1 MTHHTALSF
10 AVAAVVGALA
20 SGLISATATA
30 QDAVPDPNTYLDLP
44 VPALIDWN
52 DVNTRTLV
60 NEDDPADGETFVYA
74 DQSARDADVLGDG
87 TGARAVILWELDDG
101 SGRPP
106 GIQVVN
112 DDFDFPTQNCI
123 MASGERVFD
132 AEDAESTI
140 VPKTCSDDP
149 GSSKRFFMEVTEADA
164 PVDFVF
170 DTGMRTLRYK
180 GVKDDDGGTAYEA
193 FKDEYG
199 VGRIY
204 RVIQKVI
211 NQTDER
217 LVGFKVE
224 LGFGVGD
231 AFERASFQQDGVA
244 FELRTL
250 VPRPFFVGETG
261 ADPRLVWD
269 ADRFALYARKLFF
282 GPEPTAR
289 FGLGFLDDQKM
300 AGLSPPQSVL
310 DLPSEHPPTLGLA
323 CADCHSVTAENLT
336 AQAVEDGEKSQFIYS
351 GEDFVEA
358 KNGYGAITQNYFDMA
373 SDQGFPY
380 LPENTGYL
388 LGYWL
393 PENLAPTVIGE
404 FDEGNP
410 DGESDR
416 IVAWWDGAN
425 WRYGIA
431 GNAEFAAEPFGIV
444 PEAQLVQWAA
454 RPLGLDPSIGSEP
467 VRYEAALS
475 DDLSAMNVDTY
486 LYVGEDF
493 VEYSD
498 FVDGIPQSG
507 TPKSETVT
515 LRLTAVSVDDV
526 GIAGTFGTD
535 APLWED
541 NEAPPLSSYMPVDGV
556 PVAINDSARTVATTP
571 VAIDILANDLLDG
584 MPVAPDAATVTL
596 TAPASGSATLETDNT
611 VTYVADSE
619 NFAGEDRFTY
629 TVEVDDET
637 SNAAT
642 VRVTVLAPPVQNAP
656 VARND
661 AARTIESDPV
671 SIDVLANDT
680 LNDETIPD
688 GATVEIIDQPL
699 SGTAV
704 VNGSDNTVTYTA
716 SADANFPLIE
726 RFTYAVTY
734 AEVRSN
740 AALVTVDVQDVETP
754 PADDEPPPADDEPPV
769 DDDPLPP
776 AADPSAES
784 SSSSGCSIG
793 NGQGRDPSL
802 PVLALLS
809 LLYLMRRR
817 PVHSS

>member
-20 SGLISATATA
+20 SSLISASATA
-30 QDAVPDPNTYLDLP
+30 QVPTPNTYLDLL
-44 VPALIDWN
+44 VPALTDWN
-52 DVNTRTLV
+52 DVNTRTIV
-60 NEDDPADGETFVYA
+60 DPDDPAEGETYVYA
-74 DQSARDADVLGDG
+74 DEAARNADALKDG
-87 TGARAVILWELDDG
+87 TGARAIILWELDDG

-123 MASGERVFD
+123 MASGERPFD
-132 AEDAESTI
+132 AENPESTI
-140 VPKTCSDDP
+140 VPKTCSDEQ
-149 GSSKRFFMEVTEADA
+149 GSSKRFFMEVTEADV

-180 GVKDDDGGTAYEA
+180 GVKDDDGGDAYEA
-193 FKDEYG
+193 FREEYG
-199 VGRIY
+199 TGRIY

-231 AFERASFQQDGVA
+231 SFEPASFQHDGVA
-244 FELRTL
+244 FELRSL

-269 ADRFALYARKLFF
+269 ADRFALYARKFFF

-300 AGLSPPQSVL
+300 AGLSPPQSVA
-310 DLPSEHPPTLGLA
+310 DLPSAHPPTFGLA
-323 CADCHSVTAENLT
+323 CSDCHAVTTASVTAQSIED
-336 AQAVEDGEKSQFIYS
+336 VEKNQFIYS
-351 GEDFVEA
+351 GDDYVAE
-358 KNGYGAITQNYFDMA
+358 KNAYGAITQNYFDMA
-373 SDQGFPY
+373 SDQAA
-380 LPENTGYL
+380 GYL
-388 LGYWL
+388 NGTGNLFGYWL
-393 PENLAPTVIGE
+393 PESLAPTVIGE
-404 FDEGNP
+404 YAEGDP

-416 IVAWWDGAN
+416 IVAWWDGAD

-431 GNAEFAAEPFGIV
+431 GSGDDVVGPFGVV
-444 PEAQLVQWAA
+444 PEEQLMQWAA

-467 VRYEAALS
+467 VRYAASFS
-475 DDLSAMNVDTY
+475 DDLSALNVDTY
-486 LYVGEDF
+486 LYLGEDF
-493 VEYSD
+493 VDYFD

-515 LRLTAVSVDDV
+515 LRLTAVSVGAI
-526 GIAGTFGTD
+526 GIEGSYGTETPAWID
-535 APLWED
+535 SPAPE
-541 NEAPPLSSYMPVDGV
+541 LSSYMPATGV
-556 PVAINDSARTVATTP
+556 PVAINDSARTMAITP
-571 VAIDILANDLLDG
+571 VEIDILANDLLDG
-584 MPVAPDAATVTL
+584 MPVDPDAASVTL
-596 TAPASGSATLETDNT
+596 TNPARGEATLLADNT
-611 VTYVADSE
+611 VSYVANV

-629 TVEVDDET
+629 TVTVDGET
-637 SNAAT
+637 SNEAT
-642 VRVTVLAPPVQNAP
+642 VSVTVLAPPVQNAP

-661 AARTIESDPV
+661 SARTIEADPV
-671 SIDVLANDT
+671 NIDVLANDT
-680 LNDETIPD
+680 LNGETIPD
-688 GATVEIIDQPL
+688 GATVEILDQPL

-704 VNGSDNTVTYTA
+704 VHGTDNTITYTA
-716 SADANFPLIE
+716 NADANFPFIE
-726 RFTYAVTY
+726 RFTYTVTY

-740 AALVTVDVQDVETP
+740 AALVTVDVQEVETP